1 MDRQI
6 ILSETLGLTTSLG
19 ALLRVLAFAIA
30 ATMGY
35 ASLRGD
41 LSAAVEQGRRNEL
54 TIYETRQ
61 SLDRA
66 RMDVNT
72 IGSKF
77 DEFMRSYDRDM
88 NKYVRSDR
96 DRR

>member
-6 ILSETLGLTTSLG
+6 ILSEALGLTTSLG
-19 ALLRVLAFAIA
+19 ALIRVVAFVIA
-30 ATMGY
+30 ATLGY
-35 ASLRGD
+35 ATLRGD
-41 LSAAVEQGRRNEL
+41 LTAAVEQGRRNEI
-54 TIYETRQ
+54 TITDTRQ

-72 IGSKF
+72 IGAKF

-88 NKYVRSDR
+88 NKYIRSDK